1 MALTKARPSATKVD
15 YAPAL
20 VGWTERKAS
29 GSSSMPL
36 FQGVVVCAE
45 MAAAVRAALVSRCRG
60 AVMGLQPL
68 KVAAS
73 LRLL

>member
-29 GSSSMPL
+29 GSSMPL